1 VFNPSLNGKPVIVLS
16 NNDGCAISR
25 SDEAKKLG
33 VPMGAPV
40 FKYKSLINQHNI
52 TVLSSNYPLYA
63 DMSNRVMTIVSK
75 FIPDSEIYSIDE
87 AFLKFEGYQNYDLF
101 SYALKMRSVVL
112 KWTGIPTSIGIAPT
126 KSLAKIANKIA
137 RKFPSQTKN
146 VYILDT
152 DDKRIKSL
160 KFFGLSDIW
169 GIGRRLSRR
178 LENIGCNNALD
189 FINLPESW
197 VRNNLS
203 IVELKIQQELKGTS
217 NLNLESLKVKK
228 SIATTRSFERPI
240 SDLYKLKERVSTFS
254 LSCAEKLRRQ
264 NSLANVIIVFIRSN
278 FFRKDLKQ
286 YSCSKVITLPYP
298 TNSSFILNQ
307 YALKGIKDIYRSKID
322 YKKAGVIVS
331 SLVPD
336 DNYQLSIFEK
346 QDYRHKP
353 LMKTIDYINLKH
365 GDKIKL
371 ANQDLQR
378 KWKMKQ
384 EFLSPCY
391 TTKISDVITI
401 K

>member
-1 VFNPSLNGKPVIVLS
+1 MHLS
-16 NNDGCAISR
+16 CCLLHD
-25 SDEAKKLG
+25 
-33 VPMGAPV
+33 
-40 FKYKSLINQHNI
+40 
-52 TVLSSNYPLYA
+52 T
-63 DMSNRVMTIVSK
+63 
-75 FIPDSEIYSIDE
+75 EIYSIDE
-87 AFLKFEGYQNYDLF
+87 AFLKFEGYENYDLF
-101 SYALKMRSVVL
+101 SYALKMRSVIL

-146 VYILDT
+146 VHILDT

-189 FINLPESW
+189 FMNLPESW

-240 SDLYKLKERVSTFS
+240 SDLHKLKERVSTFS

-278 FFRKDLKQ
+278 FFRKDLQQ
-286 YSCSKVITLPYP
+286 YACSKVITLPYP

-307 YALKGIKDIYRSKID
+307 YALKGIEDIYRSKID

-371 ANQDLQR
+371 ANQDLRR